1 MSNQLFT
8 NYDNSKIF
16 VWDNRYSKGT
26 FEYTNNDVTTVTFA
40 AGTLLGR
47 IASTD
52 ILVPLASGAVDGS
65 QYPVGIL
72 AEDIS
77 VEYGESYSEEAAFCT
92 YGDVVESQL
101 SFDGSDDLDTV
112 ISGRSLRDR
121 IAADTVG
128 IRLIAST
135 DLTGTDNA

>member
-26 FEYTNNDVTTVTFA
+26 FEYTNNNVTTVTFA

-47 IASTD
+47 IAATD
-52 ILVPLASGAVDGS
+52 ILVPLTSGAVDGS
-65 QYPVGIL
+65 QYPVGVL

-77 VEYGESYSEEAAFCT
+77 VEYGESYSEIAAFCI
-92 YGDVVESQL
+92 YGDVVESKVLFQ
-101 SFDGSDDLDTV
+101 GSDAMDTV
-112 ISGRSLRDR
+112 VSARTLRDR
-121 IAADTVG
+121 IAGDTSG
-128 IRLIAST
+128 IRLIPST

>member
-8 NYDNSKIF
+8 NYSTAKTF
-16 VWDNRYSKGT
+16 VFDNRYSKGT
-26 FEYTNNDVTTVTFA
+26 FEYTNNDVTTVTFPV
-40 AGTLLGR
+40 GTVLGR
-47 IASTD
+47 ISATQV
-52 ILVPLASGAVDGS
+52 IVPLASGASDGS

-72 AEDIS
+72 AEEIS

>member
-26 FEYTNNDVTTVTFA
+26 FEYTNNNVTTVTFA

-47 IASTD
+47 IAATD
-52 ILVPLASGAVDGS
+52 ILVPLESGAADGS

-72 AEDIS
+72 AEEIS
-77 VEYGESYSEEAAFCT
+77 VEYGESYSEIAAFCN
-92 YGDVVESQL
+92 YGDVVESKVLFQ
-101 SFDGSDDLDTV
+101 GSDAMDTV
-112 ISGRSLRDR
+112 VSARTLRDR

-128 IRLIAST
+128 IRLVPST